1 MTRPILLY
9 DGDCGFCRSS
19 VSWLVRRTGDAV
31 DVRPFPAAVP
41 DEVPDAVELVEPD
54 GRRSRAAAAACRAL
68 AYAPGFAPMRLL
80 PAIPGIGALLEVA
93 YRSLAK
99 RRGAAAVV
107 LRAVAGADPTPS
119 SFLFARRLFLALLGL
134 VFVACFVDLGLDARM
149 LLGERGIVPLERV
162 ASWDQHAQPAG
173 FLAMP
178 SLFWLARG
186 DTALFATI
194 GVGLLGALCVLAGRF
209 VRAGLLLAAVA
220 WLSFLALALPPA
232 GPEIELGNPFF
243 GAEADALLVETAVLA
258 LFVTSLRKDRG
269 VRVAGG
275 AILLLRLLL
284 VRVLVGDAISRLA
297 EGGAWS
303 STAEFVRHLWTA
315 PLPTRLGLAMHD
327 LPAFVQSV
335 VHVGIVACSLVAP
348 WFVLAPRRL
357 RTLGFCAIALL
368 AAWTALLETRGPW
381 PILVFALAL
390 FALDDQTL
398 ACALR
403 RAPPAEAPPRRRPAL
418 ATIARTACVA
428 AFLVLAVGAAIDA
441 LSGTTSAWRAPFV
454 PYFACNAY
462 GTRFVVPASHPITV
476 IDAGVD
482 VQRFEALEP
491 RAAPSDL
498 YRAPPWTGLVLP
510 RFDQRL
516 EYAAQGLAAGA
527 EPEPW
532 LLSTI
537 AALLERRG
545 GVRGLFQD
553 GAYQTS
559 RPVLVRLRTR
569 PLRPADPAERS
580 RSEMWWFQG
589 EDLVAPRVYG
599 LRDGV
604 LVEAR

>member
-1 MTRPILLY
+1 MTRPTLLY
-9 DGDCGFCRSS
+9 DGDCGFCRRS
-19 VSWLVRRTGDAV
+19 VLWLIRRTGDAV
-31 DVRPFPAAVP
+31 DVRPFPSAT
-41 DEVPDAVELVEPD
+41 PDAVELTEPD
-54 GRRSRAAAAACRAL
+54 GRRTRAAVACCRAL
-68 AYAPGFAPMRLL
+68 AYAPGFAPMRVL
-80 PAIPGIGALLEVA
+80 PAIPGIGALLDA
-93 YRSLAK
+93 GYRSLAK
-99 RRGAAAVV
+99 RRGAAGVV
-107 LRAVAGADPTPS
+107 LSAVAGADPAPS

-134 VFVACFVDLGLDARM
+134 VFVACFVDLGIDARA

-162 ASWDQHAQPAG
+162 ANWDQHTQPAG

-178 SLFWLARG
+178 SLFWIARG
-186 DTALFATI
+186 DTALQVVI
-194 GVGLLGALCVLAGRF
+194 GVGLLGALLVLAGRC
-209 VRAGLLLAAVA
+209 VRAGLLLAAAA

-232 GPEIELGNPFF
+232 GPEHELGNPFF

-258 LFVTSLRKDRG
+258 LFVAASRKDRRA
-269 VRVAGG
+269 RVSGG

-284 VRVLVGDAISRLA
+284 VRVLVGDAIARLA
-297 EGGAWS
+297 PSGAWS
-303 STAEFVRHLWTA
+303 STADFVRHLWTA

-327 LPAFVQSV
+327 LPAFVPAV
-335 VHVGIVACSLVAP
+335 VHWGIVACSLVAP

-357 RTLGFCAIALL
+357 RTLAFCAIALL

-390 FALDDQTL
+390 FAVDDQTL

-403 RAPPAEAPPRRRPAL
+403 RASPVEAPPRRKPAF
-418 ATIARTACVA
+418 ATAARMACLA
-428 AFLVLAVGAAIDA
+428 AFLVLAFGAGIDA
-441 LSGTTSAWRAPFV
+441 LRGTTSAWRAPLV

-498 YRAPPWTGLVLP
+498 YRAPAWTGLVLP

-516 EYAAQGLAAGA
+516 EYAAQALATGA

-537 AALLERRG
+537 AALLEQRG
-545 GVRGLFQD
+545 GARGLFRD
-553 GAYQTS
+553 GAFQTS

-589 EDLVAPRVYG
+589 EDLVPPRVYG